1 VASLRARTTLA
12 FGATTIAGVAL
23 FGIVATFE
31 RRAATERDLVER
43 TRRNAGLAARIIERQ
58 GVQGVFTLD
67 TASAVGSM
75 LNLGVT
81 RVLDELT
88 GYYVLVAD
96 STRLLYWSPQ
106 VRQIY
111 SQAISGFLNTEQ
123 KKPFLRDLD
132 ELTRA
137 VLDTQPRA
145 DGHRV
150 LLSGDEILI
159 SGLVLDQP
167 LPGGVRRIAVGV
179 STARIREV
187 TTEMASLTILSAPVL
202 LLVSMTLGWLLTG
215 RMLAPVTQIGHDV
228 AAITDGRALHRR
240 VVVEGDVADEIA
252 RLAQSVN
259 EMIGRLETSFG
270 SLRRFTADASHE
282 LRTPLA
288 VIRADVERAMH
299 TQTNSHE
306 HAVALEEALQQVSR
320 MTGLVESLLTLARA
334 DEGRFA
340 LIREPVPLE
349 PLIHEVAETATILGE
364 EPGVTVEVPVIQPV
378 TVHGDSERLRQLF
391 LNLATNA
398 VKYTP
403 RGGSVEISL
412 ESRHDEAIITVK
424 DNGIGIAAA
433 DLPFIFDRFWRVDRA
448 RSRTTGGGAGL
459 GLAICQWIAH
469 AHNGRIDV
477 SSRLGRGSTF
487 TIVLP
492 TGPGTET
499 DESTPNSG
507 LSKS

>member
-1 VASLRARTTLA
+1 MASLRARTTIA

-23 FGIVATFE
+23 FGIVVIFE
-31 RRAATERDLVER
+31 RRAATERDLIDR
-43 TRRNAGLAARIIERQ
+43 TRRNAALAARIIERQ
-58 GVQGVFTLD
+58 GLQGAFTLD
-67 TASAVGSM
+67 TASTAGSM

-81 RVLDELT
+81 RVLNELT

-111 SQAISGFLNTEQ
+111 AQAINPSLNTEQ

-137 VLDTQPRA
+137 VFAVQPGA
-145 DGHRV
+145 VAHRV
-150 LLSGDEILI
+150 LLSGDEVLM
-159 SGLVLDQP
+159 SGLIPDQP

-179 STARIREV
+179 STERIREV
-187 TTEMASLTILSAPVL
+187 TVEMASLTILSAPVL

-215 RMLAPVTQIGHDV
+215 RMLAPVNQIGHDV

-299 TQTNSHE
+299 THANSHE
-306 HAVALEEALQQVSR
+306 QAVALEEALQQVSR

-334 DEGRFA
+334 DEGRFD

-349 PLIHEVAETATILGE
+349 PLMREVAETATILGE
-364 EPGVTVEVPVIQPV
+364 EPGITVKLPLIVPV
-378 TVHGDSERLRQLF
+378 TVSGDAERLRQLF

-398 VKYTP
+398 VKYTQ
-403 RGGSVEISL
+403 RGGTVEISL
-412 ESRHDEAIITVK
+412 EARHDEAIVTVR

-448 RSRTTGGGAGL
+448 RSRTTGGGSGL
-459 GLAICQWIAH
+459 GLAISQWIAQ
-469 AHNGRIDV
+469 AHDGKIDV
-477 SSRLGRGSTF
+477 TSRLGRGTVF
-487 TIVLP
+487 TVVLP
-492 TGPGTET
+492 AASAGRATT
-499 DESTPNSG
+499 NSA
-507 LSKS
+507 LSNS

>member
-1 VASLRARTTLA
+1 MASLRARTTYA
-12 FGATTIAGVAL
+12 FGATTLAGVAL
-23 FGIVATFE
+23 LGLVATFE
-31 RRAATERDLVER
+31 RRAATERDLVDGA
-43 TRRNAGLAARIIERQ
+43 RRNAALAARIIERQ
-58 GVQGVFTLD
+58 GLQGAVTLD
-67 TASAVGSM
+67 TASTAGSM

-81 RVLDELT
+81 RVLNELT

-111 SQAISGFLNTEQ
+111 ALTFSEFLNTEQ
-123 KKPFLRDLD
+123 KKLYLRDL
-132 ELTRA
+132 EVLTRA
-137 VLDTQPRA
+137 VFAVQTGAVAQ
-145 DGHRV
+145 RV
-150 LLSGDEILI
+150 LLSGDEVLM
-159 SGLVLDQP
+159 SGLTPDQP

-179 STARIREV
+179 STSRIREV
-187 TTEMASLTILSAPVL
+187 TIEMASLTILSAPVL

-215 RMLAPVTQIGHDV
+215 RMLAPVNQIGHDV

-240 VVVEGDVADEIA
+240 VVVEGDAADEIT

-299 TQTNSHE
+299 TQTSSHE

-340 LIREPVPLE
+340 LVHDLIPLE
-349 PLIHEVAETATILGE
+349 PLIREVAETATILGE
-364 EPGVTVEVPVIQPV
+364 EPGVTVKVPVIQPV
-378 TVHGDSERLRQLF
+378 TVHGDGERLRQLF

-424 DNGIGIAAA
+424 DDGIGIAAA

-448 RSRTTGGGAGL
+448 RSRTTGGGSGL

-492 TGPGTET
+492 TGPAHDLPEP
-499 DESTPNSG
+499 TPNSG